1 MSTNKPVE
9 LEKDNP
15 GKHFFAAWGYSINGI
30 ASCFKTEM
38 AFRME
43 LAMIGVLFP
52 FSFLIQQSLVEFLI
66 LQGTLCLLVI
76 VEILNTAIENVIDKT
91 IPQRSTR
98 AGMAKD
104 QGSAA
109 VFMTLWLIGLV
120 WISLLVKNWGQ
131 IVATVEGWI

>member
-1 MSTNKPVE
+1 MSTNKPIE

-15 GKHFFAAWGYSINGI
+15 KKHFFAAFGYSVNGI
-30 ASCFKTEM
+30 ASCYRTEM

-43 LAMIGVLFP
+43 LVMIAVLFP
-52 FSFLIQQSLVEFLI
+52 LSFLIKQTLMEFLL
-66 LQGTLCLLVI
+66 LQGTLFLLVI
-76 VEILNTAIENVIDKT
+76 VELLNTAIENVIDKT

-109 VFMTLWLIGLV
+109 VFMTLWFIGLV
-120 WISLLVKNWGQ
+120 WISLIVKNWEP
-131 IVATVEGWI
+131 IVDTLASWF